1 MVRVN
6 QFVGNYVA
14 RLQNSKTEVAHSPSQ
29 AVFGTLIL
37 WLGWLLFNGGSSAG
51 ITGDNGKSA
60 QIAIVNTILAPSAG
74 GIFTFLVKGY
84 IVGGS
89 DVKMDFQA
97 LTNGILAGLVSITAN
112 CDAVEPWAA
121 VIIGALGGLIYC
133 LACKLMDCL
142 QIDDPLEATQVH
154 GFCGIWGCVATAF
167 FKKNDGI
174 FYGGEK
180 SGELLGIQL
189 LGCLLIIV
197 WSGLL
202 SAIFFGIAH
211 GCGLLRIPPEYEILG
226 GDLLYFGPRE
236 FTGTL
241 DQVDV
246 KTNIEMVITKSPFRA
261 GESDFDGTEKRH
273 VEKPAVLE
281 GGENNE
287 MNQV

>member
-6 QFVGNYVA
+6 QFVSNYVT
-14 RLQNSKTEVAHSPSQ
+14 RLQQEKCEVAHNPSQ

-60 QIAIVNTILAPSAG
+60 QIAIVNTILSPSAG
-74 GIFTFLVKGY
+74 GIVTFFIKDC

-89 DVKMDFQA
+89 NVRMDFQA

-121 VIIGALGGLIYC
+121 IIIGTLGGLIYC
-133 LACKLMDCL
+133 LACKLL
-142 QIDDPLEATQVH
+142 NWLRIDDPLEATQVH
-154 GFCGIWGCVATAF
+154 GFCGIWGCIATAF
-167 FKKNDGI
+167 FKKEVGI

-189 LGCLLIIV
+189 LGCLLIIL
-197 WSGLL
+197 WSGVL
-202 SAIFFGIAH
+202 SGIFFGIAR
-211 GCGLLRIPPEYEILG
+211 CTGLLRIPEEYEILG
-226 GDLLYFGPRE
+226 GDMLYFGPKE

-241 DQVDV
+241 DQVDS
-246 KTNIEMVITKSPFRA
+246 KTNIEMAITKSPFRA
-261 GESDFDGTEKRH
+261 MESDDD
-273 VEKPAVLE
+273 KPRYQNAVYE
-281 GGENNE
+281 GGE
-287 MNQV
+287 QH